1 MICLLCTTE
10 TRAIDLSLEKRR
22 MSVVASFFF
31 VLPGVDKQLRQ
42 SIRWRSYFPAG
53 RIPGGISFPKGR

>member
-10 TRAIDLSLEKRR
+10 RRAIDLSLEKRR

-31 VLPGVDKQLRQ
+31 LPGVDKQQRQ
-42 SIRWRSYFPAG
+42 SIRWRSYFPEG